1 MSMLKRPLSAFV
13 LGACLFALSACDSKD
28 DPTPD
33 AGMTVDAG
41 TGSEPDAGTDAG
53 STEEPPPV
61 IPEGHTLLTP
71 SATEVHSVPRG
82 GLEAPLRFAFVA
94 QAGHHYDFI
103 VEAGMEGY
111 VLDLRDAQGKA
122 MDHVDQ
128 RFSGIDPFERS
139 WHWSGLKV
147 GKVHTVAVS
156 QVTVPTQLPFRFRF
170 VDMGLDDY
178 GDLLTT
184 AQSWTPSEQPLT
196 GTGEHAGER
205 DLFSV
210 ETVQGHV
217 YLLDGVFPSQSW
229 ELGFIDSLQE
239 LHASVDGLG
248 FRETQGATAFK
259 SPGGVMYASIRS
271 NPLDSP
277 PQPYTVVL
285 KDLGAED
292 HGDSVETATVLPP
305 GTTSV
310 EARMEVVTDKD
321 LFSLGV
327 VAGHFYRVSCTIDG
341 DKSCRL
347 RNAAPGSDFSYLQGG
362 DMSTTAFRAS
372 QATHFVHV
380 DLDPVVPARWVVGH
394 YTLQFEDLG
403 PDDHGDT
410 LATAT
415 PLTGPS
421 QAVSVFIGD
430 TSDHDVLSFDAT
442 AGQRYQFA
450 CEWKEHP
457 SQIQLNAAFM
467 DAQGGRYPGDLARVG
482 PRWVRTFTAPTSGT
496 YGIDLWTSSTVA
508 LGASACWFDV
518 LAP

>member
-1 MSMLKRPLSAFV
+1 M
-13 LGACLFALSACDSKD
+13 
-28 DPTPD
+28 
-33 AGMTVDAG
+33 
-41 TGSEPDAGTDAG
+41 
-53 STEEPPPV
+53 
-61 IPEGHTLLTP
+61 
-71 SATEVHSVPRG
+71 
-82 GLEAPLRFAFVA
+82 
-94 QAGHHYDFI
+94 
-103 VEAGMEGY
+103 
-111 VLDLRDAQGKA
+111 
-122 MDHVDQ
+122 
-128 RFSGIDPFERS
+128 
-139 WHWSGLKV
+139 
-147 GKVHTVAVS
+147 
-156 QVTVPTQLPFRFRF
+156 
-170 VDMGLDDY
+170 
-178 GDLLTT
+178 
-184 AQSWTPSEQPLT
+184 
-196 GTGEHAGER
+196 
-205 DLFSV
+205 
-210 ETVQGHV
+210 
-217 YLLDGVFPSQSW
+217 
-229 ELGFIDSLQE
+229 
-239 LHASVDGLG
+239 
-248 FRETQGATAFK
+248 
-259 SPGGVMYASIRS
+259 
-271 NPLDSP
+271 
-277 PQPYTVVL
+277 L

-310 EARMEVVTDKD
+310 DARMEVPTDKD
-321 LFSLGV
+321 IFSLGV

-341 DKSCRL
+341 DKRCRL

-380 DLDPVVPARWVVGH
+380 DLDPAVPARWVVGH

-415 PLTGPS
+415 PLTGLS

-430 TSDHDVLSFDAT
+430 TSDHDVLSFEAT

-482 PRWVRTFTAPTSGT
+482 PRWVRTFMAPTSGT